1 MVDRKP
7 ISDAQRFGVWKAW
20 GGRCAWC
27 RQPVL
32 FKDCHI
38 DHIIPLAAVATA
50 YDRADALSQFG
61 LPVSFNIDDFENW
74 VCACPSCNLRKSET
88 LLDTSPI
95 LLLLLNKARLN
106 ASVARAI
113 TTAIEAD
120 RKKPALLIK
129 LKNALKRGDL
139 TEADIRELLYGL
151 PVLIQ
156 KSAAET
162 PVSSLWIAPGWEIK
176 EQRGNL
182 VFVGMPSG
190 RFGYTSTSN
199 DQSWF
204 CPHCGQKGP
213 WNGVI
218 CLSCGNRSDPDD

>member
-20 GGRCAWC
+20 RGRCAWC

-38 DHIIPLAAVATA
+38 DHILPLAAFST
-50 YDRADALSQFG
+50 LSDKSSVLRTFG
-61 LPVSFNIDDFENW
+61 LPATFEIDDFENW
-74 VCACPSCNLRKSET
+74 VCACPSCNLRKSDT
-88 LLDTSPI
+88 LLDAAPI
-95 LLLLLNKARLN
+95 LLTLLNTARLN
-106 ASVARAI
+106 AMIARS
-113 TTAIEAD
+113 TTEHILAD
-120 RKKPALLIK
+120 RKKAALVIK
-129 LKNALKRGDL
+129 VKNALKRGDL
-139 TEADIRELLYGL
+139 TEADIRELLSGL
-151 PVLIQ
+151 PVLVQ
-156 KSAAET
+156 KSAIET
-162 PVSSLWIAPGWEIK
+162 PTERLWIAPGWEIK

-182 VFVGMPSG
+182 VFVGLPSG
-190 RFGYTSTSN
+190 RFGYTSTST